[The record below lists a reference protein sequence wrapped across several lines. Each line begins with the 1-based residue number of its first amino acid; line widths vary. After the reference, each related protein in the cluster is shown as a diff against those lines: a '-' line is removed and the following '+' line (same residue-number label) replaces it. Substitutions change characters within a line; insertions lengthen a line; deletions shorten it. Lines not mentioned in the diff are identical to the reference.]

1 MAIQTRTKTFNSYLA
16 DKVWLRARN
25 MPKGE
30 VNVLDC
36 FAGKGTIWRAVSLV
50 TGREINTLPIDT
62 TNSEGFY
69 LPGDNRSFLSIID
82 LTRFNVVDLDA
93 YGIPYEQLKILTER
107 KYKGCVFVTFIQ
119 TGWGAMP
126 WGLLTD
132 LGFSREM
139 IDRIPTL
146 FAQRASGVGWGF
158 FKEWLAVHGVKS
170 IRVRSSSAGM
180 SHRKYLYFKME

>member
-1 MAIQTRTKTFNSYLA
+1 MAQTTKKTFNSYLA

-36 FAGKGTIWRAVSLV
+36 FAGKGTIWRAVGLV

-62 TNSEGFY
+62 TNNEGFY

-93 YGIPYEQLKILTER
+93 YGSPYEQLKILFDR
-107 KYKGCVFVTFIQ
+107 GYKGCVFVTHVQFDFGS
-119 TGWGAMP
+119 THLGM
-126 WGLLTD
+126 LEE
-132 LGFSREM
+132 LGFSKEM
-139 IDRIPTL
+139 VNKIHSL
-146 FAQRASGVGWGF
+146 FQKSGWEYF
-158 FKEWLAVHGVKS
+158 CEYLALHGVKT
-170 IRVRSSSAGM
+170 IRVRG
-180 SHRKYLYFKME
+180 HQRKHYLFFKMG